1 MAINTKLSSDQLIQR
16 CEPEQFLFTT
26 TSDLDVLPS
35 IIGQTRAIDA
45 IDFSVHIEGDGYNL
59 FVMGPTGAG
68 KYTLVRRYLDEA
80 AKTGNSPMDW
90 GYLHNFA
97 DPQTPNYISLPPG
110 QGKQLHEDIDKVITS
125 LLDALPRALDDEYYR
140 GRLRAIDEASRKHR
154 VRMFGALQT
163 EADKK
168 GILLLRMQDGNYAF
182 AAQHD
187 GEPMT
192 ADDFEQL
199 PVDQQEQTE
208 DIIASLHEELQQ
220 TLLELRE
227 WEHDNNDKIATLN
240 DEVAS
245 EVISKHIDKLRFA
258 YPKHLRLQR
267 YFDAMQKDIRS
278 NVSSFL
284 KNEDATEETSSATS
298 ESLFRRYQV
307 NLIVDH
313 SESHG
318 APVIYENLPTHQ
330 SILGCVENM
339 AMMGALVTDFSLIKA
354 GAIHRANGGYLI
366 LDVEQLLM
374 QPFAWDGLKRAL
386 QAKEVRFDTLERMY
400 SLVSTVSLEPE
411 PIPLNLKVILLGDR
425 HLYYDL
431 YEMDPEF
438 AELFKVVAD
447 FEDEMPRTKESHHLY
462 ARLLATTIRKEG
474 LLHLTKDAV
483 SKVIEYSAREVED
496 GTKLSLHQGKMTDLL
511 REVSYWAKKA
521 ASRYVEREHVV
532 QAVLS
537 RIERINR
544 LQINLYSQIQRS
556 AIRIEVTGSKV
567 GQINALSVLSVG
579 DYSFGPPSKLT
590 ATSRYGDGEVLDIER
605 EVELG
610 GELHSKGM
618 MIMSSY
624 LGATYARNNSL
635 SMSASLVFEQN
646 YGEVD
651 GDSATVAELCVLLSS
666 ISDIPLKQNIA
677 ITGSMNQTGEVQA
690 IGGVNEKIEGFYDV
704 CQRVGFTHEQGVIIP
719 KDNIQHLMLRDDV
732 IDSVSRGEFYIH
744 AVETIAEAMTIL
756 TDCEF
761 GAVDENGSYPEGSI
775 NAAVARQ
782 LQQWVDIHKHD
793 KDSAQDEDG

>member
-1 MAINTKLSSDQLIQR
+1 
-16 CEPEQFLFTT
+16 
-26 TSDLDVLPS
+26 
-35 IIGQTRAIDA
+35 
-45 IDFSVHIEGDGYNL
+45 
-59 FVMGPTGAG
+59 
-68 KYTLVRRYLDEA
+68 
-80 AKTGNSPMDW
+80 
-90 GYLHNFA
+90 
-97 DPQTPNYISLPPG
+97 
-110 QGKQLHEDIDKVITS
+110 
-125 LLDALPRALDDEYYR
+125 
-140 GRLRAIDEASRKHR
+140 
-154 VRMFGALQT
+154 MFGALQT

-208 DIIASLHEELQQ
+208 DVIASLHEELQQ

-258 YPKHLRLQR
+258 YPKHQRLQR
-267 YFDAMQKDIRS
+267 YFDAMQKDIRT

-313 SESHG
+313 SERHG

-447 FEDEMPRTKESHHLY
+447 FEDEMPRTKESHNLY

-511 REVSYWAKKA
+511 REASYWAKKA

-579 DYSFGPPSKLT
+579 DYSFGQPSKLT

-732 IDSVSRGEFYIH
+732 IDSVSRGEFHIH

-761 GAVDENGSYPEGSI
+761 GAVDESGTYPEGSI

>member
-1 MAINTKLSSDQLIQR
+1 
-16 CEPEQFLFTT
+16 
-26 TSDLDVLPS
+26 
-35 IIGQTRAIDA
+35 
-45 IDFSVHIEGDGYNL
+45 
-59 FVMGPTGAG
+59 
-68 KYTLVRRYLDEA
+68 
-80 AKTGNSPMDW
+80 
-90 GYLHNFA
+90 
-97 DPQTPNYISLPPG
+97 
-110 QGKQLHEDIDKVITS
+110 
-125 LLDALPRALDDEYYR
+125 
-140 GRLRAIDEASRKHR
+140 
-154 VRMFGALQT
+154 MFGALQT

-447 FEDEMPRTKESHHLY
+447 FEDEMPRTKESHNLY

-511 REVSYWAKKA
+511 REASYWAKKA

-579 DYSFGPPSKLT
+579 DYSFGQPSKLT

-732 IDSVSRGEFYIH
+732 IDSVSRGEFHIH
-744 AVETIAEAMTIL
+744 AVETIAEAMAIL
-756 TDCEF
+756 TDCEL
-761 GAVDENGSYPEGSI
+761 GIVDEDGTYPEGSI
-775 NAAVARQ
+775 NASVARQ